1 MSTSSQ
7 FQTGLKVIGDG
18 DASIS
23 NAIMECVANAG
34 ASIRAFRISE
44 RQKNRLEFVA
54 EMELSVG
61 NKAHLDK
68 VISSLKKLREVSN
81 VIRTSDRKV

>member
-68 VISSLKKLREVSN
+68 VISSLKKLREVTN

>member
-1 MSTSSQ
+1 MSNKGQ
-7 FQTGLKVIGDG
+7 QVLRQLK
-18 DASIS
+18 
-23 NAIMECVANAG
+23 
-34 ASIRAFRISE
+34 
-44 RQKNRLEFVA
+44 FVA

>member
-1 MSTSSQ
+1 
-7 FQTGLKVIGDG
+7 
-18 DASIS
+18 
-23 NAIMECVANAG
+23 MECVANTG

-44 RQKNRLEFVA
+44 RQKNKLEFVA

-68 VISSLKKLREVSN
+68 VVSALKKLREVTN
-81 VIRTSDRKV
+81 VLRTSERKR